1 MKSEPTTNL
10 AAEEFSLAACGM
22 MAAWILGTVALFSV
36 ALILWA

>member
-22 MAAWILGTVALFSV
+22 MAGWVLGTVSLFSV
-36 ALILWA
+36 ALIHWA